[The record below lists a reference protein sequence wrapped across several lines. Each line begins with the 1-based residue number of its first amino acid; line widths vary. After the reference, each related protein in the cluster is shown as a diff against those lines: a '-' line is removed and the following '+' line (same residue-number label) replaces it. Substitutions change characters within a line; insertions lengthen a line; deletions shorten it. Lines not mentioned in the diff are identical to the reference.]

1 MRLDTLPPSHP
12 QPGSKNK
19 GRCVIKCYQSAIK
32 PGENLRSYRV
42 FRVLNREKQGISGFS
57 LLPLFFGVL
66 LWLIY
71 ALNIILN
78 GNFEPVFL
86 PIISFIKIFVA
97 EKVANSL
104 AG

>member
-1 MRLDTLPPSHP
+1 MLP
-12 QPGSKNK
+12 
-19 GRCVIKCYQSAIK
+19 RRFA
-32 PGENLRSYRV
+32 V
-42 FRVLNREKQGISGFS
+42 FLF
-57 LLPLFFGVL
+57 PLIFVVL

-78 GNFEPVFL
+78 GNFEPVIP

-97 EKVANSL
+97 ENVAKPL

>member
-1 MRLDTLPPSHP
+1 MSKKISGLKSSDFRPLRINMRL
-12 QPGSKNK
+12 
-19 GRCVIKCYQSAIK
+19 
-32 PGENLRSYRV
+32 
-42 FRVLNREKQGISGFS
+42 F
-57 LLPLFFGVL
+57 PLIFVVL

-78 GNFEPVFL
+78 GNFEPVIP

-97 EKVANSL
+97 ENVAKPL